1 MPRSPRLER
10 VKGVNDVLP
19 PAAAQ
24 QRVVES
30 NLLNVFAAY
39 GYAQID
45 APVLEHT
52 DLYLR
57 KAGEDTLARLYSFSY
72 QNRKLSLRPELTAS
86 VVRAAVEHL
95 QAAPLP
101 IRLSYS
107 GPVFRY
113 ESPQHSRYRQFTQ
126 TGLELLGASGAAAE
140 AEVIAL
146 AVRGLETVG
155 VRRYRLVIGQVG
167 VVLALLRSLDLDERL
182 VASLAAG
189 MEMLMERGREPLL
202 LRLAELFPQ
211 WASEPDTDGDDEESL
226 ALAALVQSLGEE
238 KARTAVLELLG
249 VMNVGLEGSRS
260 REEIVDRV
268 LAKFGRVR
276 QRPEIERALDLMA
289 ELGKIN
295 GAPDSA
301 LGSARALLERQ
312 GAPAICVTQLSETLA
327 ALQDYGVAWE
337 RVNVDFALSRGLQY
351 YTGLLFEIYHEGAIG
366 ERQLCGGG
374 RYDDLA
380 AALGASRDMPAIG
393 FAYGLERVL
402 LALEAEGTL
411 PAASRSVDV
420 LVVPV
425 DRDDHAYAVQV
436 ADALRCAGLS
446 VDLDVRGRGVKGS
459 LQHAGRVSVPFVVIV
474 GLRERDKQTF
484 VVRTMATHQERSV
497 ALDDLRRNGLA
508 VLAGTAASIE
518 Q

>member
-1 MPRSPRLER
+1 MPRTSRLER

-19 PAAAQ
+19 PAATQ
-24 QRVVES
+24 QRAVES
-30 NLLNVFAAY
+30 HLLGIFAAY
-39 GYAQID
+39 GYDHID
-45 APVLEHT
+45 APILEHT

-57 KAGEDTLARLYSFSY
+57 KAGEDTLARLYSFTY

-101 IRLSYS
+101 IRLCYS

-113 ESPQHSRYRQFTQ
+113 ESPQRSRYRQFTQ

-146 AVRGLETVG
+146 AVRGLQTLG
-155 VRRYRLVIGQVG
+155 VRQYRLVIGQVG
-167 VVLALLRSLDLDERL
+167 VLLALLRNLNLDERL
-182 VASLAAG
+182 VTSLAAG

-202 LRLAELFPQ
+202 ARLAELFPQ
-211 WASEPDTDGDDEESL
+211 WAAEPVTDGDDEESL
-226 ALAALVQSLGEE
+226 VLAALVQTLGEE

-268 LAKFGRVR
+268 LAKFGRAR
-276 QRPEIERALDLMA
+276 QRPEIEQALDLMA
-289 ELGKIN
+289 ELGQIK
-295 GAPDSA
+295 GAPDTA
-301 LGSARALLERQ
+301 LDSARMLLERQ
-312 GAPAICVTQLSETLA
+312 GAPTVCVTQLSETLA

-337 RVNVDFALSRGLQY
+337 RVSIDFALSRGLQY
-351 YTGLLFEIYHEGAIG
+351 YTGLLFEIYHEGPIG

-380 AALGASRDMPAIG
+380 AMLGASRDMPAIG

-402 LALEAEGTL
+402 LALEAEGAM
-411 PAASRSVDV
+411 AAARPTVDA

-425 DRDDHAYAVQV
+425 DQSDHAYAVQV
-436 ADALRCAGLS
+436 ADALRSAGLL
-446 VDLDVRGRGVKGS
+446 VDMDVRGRGVKGS

-474 GLRERDKQTF
+474 GSHERYAQTA

-497 ALDDLRRNGLA
+497 ALDDLRRHGL
-508 VLAGTAASIE
+508 SP
-518 Q
+518 